1 MKKKNLVISVLLLL
15 SASLCGWF
23 VTKYYLSLQNDKS
36 TQNSTSKP
44 EPIID
49 IQPDGRHSMMVKIF
63 YPSENEIQLKEKKI
77 YTNFLPVN
85 VSEEVIKEYLKELN
99 VPLSNTRLLG
109 VYRDSNNI
117 IYIDLSDDIRRY
129 FSGDARFEH
138 NLLESLLKTVLINVP
153 AVEDVKLLVEGK
165 EIESIGGHF
174 YCLLTLKTSI
184 HFSNN

>member
-1 MKKKNLVISVLLLL
+1 MNKKNLIISVLLLL

-23 VTKYYLSLQNDKS
+23 VTKYYLSIQNEKL
-36 TQNSTSKP
+36 TGKETSKP
-44 EPIID
+44 EPAID
-49 IQPDGRHSMMVKIF
+49 IQPDGRRSMVVKIF
-63 YPSENEIQLKEKKI
+63 YPSDNEIQLKEKKI

-85 VSEEVIKEYLKELN
+85 IAEEVIKEYLKELKGE
-99 VPLSNTRLLG
+99 LSNTKLLG

-153 AVEDVKLLVEGK
+153 GIEDIKLVIEGK

-174 YCLLTLKTSI
+174 YSQFTLK
-184 HFSNN
+184 F

>member
-1 MKKKNLVISVLLLL
+1 MKKRNLIISVLLLL

-23 VTKYYLSLQNDKS
+23 VTKYYLSIQNEKLPR
-36 TQNSTSKP
+36 NGTSKP

-49 IQPDGRHSMMVKIF
+49 IQPDGRHSIVVKIF
-63 YPSENEIQLKEKKI
+63 YPSENAIHLKEKNI

-85 VSEEVIKEYLKELN
+85 IAEEVIKEYLKELN
-99 VPLSNTRLLG
+99 APLNNTKLLG
-109 VYRDSNNI
+109 VYRDVNNI
-117 IYIDLSDDIRRY
+117 IYIDFSDEFRRN
-129 FSGDARFEH
+129 FLGDARFEH
-138 NLLESLLKTVLINVP
+138 NLLESLLKTILINVP
-153 AVEDVKLLVEGK
+153 AVEDVKLLIEGK